1 MISTPLRK
9 LRGVFF
15 LSYIFFS
22 IISDILYES
31 VYAGFIFQD
40 ADRTC

>member
-1 MISTPLRK
+1 
-9 LRGVFF
+9 

-31 VYAGFIFQD
+31 VNAGYISQQYYKD
-40 ADRTC
+40 YLRL